1 MQQSLEDEGA
11 KDTNEKEHRKF
22 TKALL
27 SLEPEG
33 SEEEA
38 FSRALWHNHKK
49 KPKALMDGLEESL
62 EDSSSEENECD
73 SEEMPEPD
81 QFLAELEGQ
90 ASSSKPQKPDK
101 ATKAE
106 EKKRKQEAREHE
118 KEKEKK
124 KSKRPK
130 KSKQQSAEKIEQQEE
145 KWQQEVEQA
154 SNCPDNKM
162 AVSLRKRNSL
172 LAVELKNTQ
181 EAMKQHPKHSGLKDS
196 LKALQQDRL
205 ELEEALVDEPSEEVG
220 KALLKS
226 IAEKLKRNKQ
236 IRKSL

>member
-1 MQQSLEDEGA
+1 M
-11 KDTNEKEHRKF
+11 KKKHRKF

-33 SEEEA
+33 SEDEA
-38 FSRALWHNHKK
+38 FSRGLWHNHKK
-49 KPKALMDGLEESL
+49 RPKALMDGLEESL

-73 SEEMPEPD
+73 SEEMPEGD

-118 KEKEKK
+118 KKKEKK

-130 KSKQQSAEKIEQQEE
+130 KSKQQSAEKNRTTRRKVAARSGASLQLPRQQ
-145 KWQQEVEQA
+145 
-154 SNCPDNKM
+154 NGC
-162 AVSLRKRNSL
+162 
-172 LAVELKNTQ
+172 
-181 EAMKQHPKHSGLKDS
+181 
-196 LKALQQDRL
+196 
-205 ELEEALVDEPSEEVG
+205 ELEENEL
-220 KALLKS
+220 
-226 IAEKLKRNKQ
+226 IAGCGIENHTGGNETASQAQWLER
-236 IRKSL
+236 